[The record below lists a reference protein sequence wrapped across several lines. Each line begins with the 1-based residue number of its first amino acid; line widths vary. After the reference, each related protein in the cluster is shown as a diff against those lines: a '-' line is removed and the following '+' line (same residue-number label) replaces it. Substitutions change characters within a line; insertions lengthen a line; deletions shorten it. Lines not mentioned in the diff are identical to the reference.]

1 MLVICNGMPRSA
13 STWSFAVVLEL
24 LRRCDPGALI
34 HSGYDEN
41 IERFLDSMAPGANHA
56 VVKCHQLDDRGRA
69 LSASGS
75 ARLIYTWRDPAD
87 AVVSCMR
94 MFSHDFD
101 TALRAVSASLE
112 LYRFHLRGGAALVIP
127 YDQLLA
133 EPEATVSRIASLLSL
148 GPSRQIVSAVVEA
161 TSIERMRERADALVP
176 ERLVPVAPGIDHDP
190 VSLLHLNHIRDGSS
204 GYGPRALSPEQ
215 LARVEAARASH
226 RASGSSQASGM
237 KDGTGSG

>member
-24 LRRCDPGALI
+24 LRRCHPGALI

-41 IERFLDSMAPGANHA
+41 IERFLDSMPPAPPTRSSSATSWTIA
-56 VVKCHQLDDRGRA
+56 ARA

-112 LYRFHLRGGAALVIP
+112 LHRFHVRGGAALVIP

-133 EPEATVSRIASLLSL
+133 EPEATVSRIASFLSL

-161 TSIERMRERADALVP
+161 TSIERMRERADAL
-176 ERLVPVAPGIDHDP
+176 
-190 VSLLHLNHIRDGSS
+190 
-204 GYGPRALSPEQ
+204 RA
-215 LARVEAARASH
+215 RAARARGTRDRPRPGVAAPPQSH
-226 RASGSSQASGM
+226 QGRELGLRGQEL
-237 KDGTGSG
+237 